1 MATVRMIFGS
11 ILGTFN
17 STADAVSALVNSG
30 TGSIDMLNRFVQSA
44 ATDQRERHVAHRA
57 SFRQTLVRD
66 TKMEIAAGN
75 AVAVRFRE
83 ESEVNK
89 TLFDEAEKLID
100 DLFSKYDRANP

>member
-1 MATVRMIFGS
+1 MATARMIFGS
-11 ILGTFN
+11 MLGTIS

-57 SFRQTLVRD
+57 SFRQTLMRD

-83 ESEVNK
+83 ESEVNQK
-89 TLFDEAEKLID
+89 LFDEAEKMID
-100 DLFSKYDRANP
+100 DIFSKYDRANP